1 MIIRRVG
8 PTSFA
13 KLSATLYAVIGL
25 LIGGII
31 SAVTLLGGAMTGTE
45 AGPMGMLFG
54 AAAVVL
60 LPLCYAAVGF
70 VATYI
75 GAALYNLAAGWVG
88 GVEIDVQ

>member
-1 MIIRRVG
+1 MSD
-8 PTSFA
+8 TD
-13 KLSATLYAVIGL
+13 
-25 LIGGII
+25 
-31 SAVTLLGGAMTGTE
+31 

-75 GAALYNLAAGWVG
+75 GASLYNMAAGWVG